1 MTSSSD
7 MPLKRSTFLFTFLK
21 VSSIF
26 SCFPSAGAAFL
37 GFGPGFA
44 LGAFGSFGGFR
55 AFGTFGGVGAPGS
68 LG

>member
-1 MTSSSD
+1 M
-7 MPLKRSTFLFTFLK
+7 
-21 VSSIF
+21 
-26 SCFPSAGAAFL
+26 

-68 LG
+68 LGCAGLPLFLAGATRIEKTKIKKDKRP